1 MYTRLDVDEES
12 KNTGYKH
19 NTEVI
24 NVEGRYSRYSALEP
38 RPLSFNVV
46 MFSPVELDKS
56 GELNPGKLK
65 IGTIVGYDL

>member
-12 KNTGYKH
+12 KNTNYKH

-24 NVEGRYSRYSALEP
+24 NVEGRNSRYSALEP

-46 MFSPVELDKS
+46 MFSPVKLNEWD
-56 GELNPGKLK
+56 ELNHGELK
-65 IGTIVGYDL
+65 IGTIVRYDP